1 MRKGI
6 TLVLALFGLA
16 LAQTPPRSH
25 TVTVNVP
32 SVLSVSLDAADLDFL
47 FDFSSN
53 ATDRVTVGGTP
64 YSRAGQSAYNAF
76 LDANTSSQVFAPSR
90 VSLGNLGG
98 GTGDFA
104 TLTVRSNRAKWT
116 VSVSASGSLEPP
128 LDNTRLQVYAEK
140 ISGAGSS
147 LTTNPTPLPTT
158 GSLNIIQATASGQG
172 KSSFKVYNLLELRLS
187 DDIPLS
193 VSGYSSQITLT
204 YTIGSP

>member
-16 LAQTPPRSH
+16 LVQAASH

-32 SVLSVSLDAADLDFL
+32 SVLSVSLDATDFL
-47 FDFSSN
+47 FDFGSS
-53 ATDRVTVGGTP
+53 ATGNVTVGGTP

-76 LDANTSSQVFAPSR
+76 LDANTSSQVFAPSS
-90 VSLGNLGG
+90 VSLGG

-116 VSVSASGSLEPP
+116 VSVSASGSLAPP

-172 KSSFKVYNLLELRLS
+172 KSLFKVYNLLELRLS
-187 DDIPLS
+187 DDIPLE
-193 VSGYSSQITLT
+193 GYSSQITLT
-204 YTIGSP
+204 YTIASP

>member
-32 SVLSVSLDAADLDFL
+32 SVLSVSLDAQDFL
-47 FDFSSN
+47 FDFGSN
-53 ATDRVTVGGTP
+53 ATGSVTVRDTS

-90 VSLGNLGG
+90 VSNLGG

-116 VSVSASGSLEPP
+116 VSVSASGSLAPP

-172 KSSFKVYNLLELRLS
+172 KSLFKVYNLLELRLS
-187 DDIPLS
+187 DDIPD
-193 VSGYSSQITLT
+193 GYSKQITLT